1 MPRFIKDQNRDE
13 VKQELSISKKFLVAG
28 QCFFFPK
35 RKMSRLPFTQKVPL
49 QNVLASRYITQIYHI
64 YRNKHVVADHNL
76 HPFCML
82 ELGYTRWVSLC
93 FPASKR
99 SFGKQIF
106 KGTEPFG
113 SLETIVV
120 LVNGLNPGVSVVRQ
134 V

>member
-1 MPRFIKDQNRDE
+1 
-13 VKQELSISKKFLVAG
+13 
-28 QCFFFPK
+28 
-35 RKMSRLPFTQKVPL
+35 MSQLPFTQKVTL

-64 YRNKHVVADHNL
+64 YRNIGRLDVVADHNL